1 MVKTILTTI
10 SSILRVIIMV
20 VHMGIYRK
28 TGTKFSLRLVIYS
41 ATLLLYAVSSN
52 PLLHQVLGFRRI

>member
-1 MVKTILTTI
+1 MVAH
-10 SSILRVIIMV
+10 V
-20 VHMGIYRK
+20 GIYRK